1 MKKNEKVL
9 YSTDLYKLIET
20 DGLVGIKPMLM
31 NVIVMP
37 FTCDENKLPLLIG
50 VVQETN
56 PFREGGLNITLPIG
70 LSEDEDPDLFST
82 AKRALADAS
91 SINIEEADKWY
102 YLGTSTTSS
111 FVDTEYPCFAVDVTG
126 VEPTPDDNEPDDKRG
141 KFKFIPANDVV
152 KAKDI
157 FIPGLFLKLFKYVMG
172 MNISNPDGKNLDKD
186 NVHNLSL

>member
-1 MKKNEKVL
+1 MKKEKVL
-9 YSTDLYKLIET
+9 YSTDLYKLMER
-20 DGLVGIKPMLM
+20 DGIVGIKPMLM

-82 AKRALADAS
+82 AKRALMDAS

-102 YLGTSTTSS
+102 YLGTSTTSA

-126 VEPTPDDNEPDDKRG
+126 AEPTPDSNETGEKKDE
-141 KFKFIPANDVV
+141 FKFIPANDVV